1 VTPGSHQFLDA
12 EMRLFDFVLAPNPRR
27 VRMFLAEKSVDIPLV
42 QVNTREREQFD
53 EAFVARNPLKAVPVL
68 ELDDGTCISESV
80 AICRYIEEIHPQ
92 PPLMGTDAK
101 DKAIVEMWNRRVE
114 LVGYAAAAEAVRNS
128 LPMFEDRG
136 LSGVSGGVPQ
146 IPALVE
152 RGKKTLGRFFELLN
166 GQLADNAFV
175 AGPAFTIADIT
186 AFVTIEFAKRAD
198 VAIPAKG
205 AENVARWHAEIAVRP
220 SASA

>member
-1 VTPGSHQFLDA
+1 
-12 EMRLFDFVLAPNPRR
+12 
-27 VRMFLAEKSVDIPLV
+27 MFLAEKSIEIPMV

-53 EAFVARNPLKAVPVL
+53 ESFVAKNPLKAVPVL
-68 ELDDGTCISESV
+68 ELDDGTYISESV
-80 AICRYIEEIHPQ
+80 AICRYIEEMHPE
-92 PPLMGTDAK
+92 PALMGTDAK

-114 LVGYAAAAEAVRNS
+114 LLGYAAASEVVRNS
-128 LPMFEDRG
+128 LPMFADRG

-152 RGKKTLGRFFELLN
+152 RGKQTLGRFFDLLD
-166 GQLADNAFV
+166 GQLAGSAFI
-175 AGPAFTIADIT
+175 AGSAFTIADIT

-198 VAIPAKG
+198 VAIPATG
-205 AENVARWHAEIAVRP
+205 AEHVARWHAEVASRP

>member
-1 VTPGSHQFLDA
+1 
-12 EMRLFDFVLAPNPRR
+12 MRLFDFALAPNPRR
-27 VRMFLAEKSVDIPLV
+27 VRMFLAEKSVEIPMV

-53 EAFVARNPLKAVPVL
+53 ESFVAKNPLKAVPVL

-80 AICRYIEEIHPQ
+80 AICRYIEELHPE
-92 PPLMGTDAK
+92 PALMGRDAE

-114 LVGYAAAAEAVRNS
+114 LLGYTAAAELVRNS
-128 LPMFEDRG
+128 LPMFADRG

-152 RGKKTLGRFFELLN
+152 RGKQTLGRFFDLLDK
-166 GQLADNAFV
+166 QLAGNPFI
-175 AGPAFTIADIT
+175 AGSAFTIADIT

-198 VAIPAKG
+198 VAIPATG
-205 AENVARWHAEIAVRP
+205 AENVARWYAEIALRP

>member
-1 VTPGSHQFLDA
+1 
-12 EMRLFDFVLAPNPRR
+12 MKLFDFALAPNPRR
-27 VRMFLAEKSVDIPLV
+27 VRMFLAEKSVEIPMV

-53 EAFVARNPLKAVPVL
+53 QSFVAKNPLKAVPVL

-80 AICRYIEEIHPQ
+80 AICRYIEETHPE
-92 PPLMGTDAK
+92 PALMGRDAK

-114 LVGYAAAAEAVRNS
+114 LLGYTAAAEAVRNS
-128 LPMFEDRG
+128 LPMFADRG

-152 RGKKTLGRFFELLN
+152 RGKQTLGRFFHLLDA
-166 GQLADNAFV
+166 QLAGNPFI
-175 AGPAFTIADIT
+175 AGSAFTIADIT

-198 VAIPAKG
+198 VAIPATG
-205 AENVARWHAEIAVRP
+205 AENVARWYAEIALRP